1 MMMAIIAYFWEAE
14 NYFCLVFLMLYS
26 IPPLIKQLHMQSKIG
41 LTRDVASFEVDHL
54 FVVVFYYLSA
64 SEVWP
69 DK

>member
-1 MMMAIIAYFWEAE
+1 
-14 NYFCLVFLMLYS
+14 
-26 IPPLIKQLHMQSKIG
+26 MQSKIG
-41 LTRDVASFEVDHL
+41 LTRNVASFEVDNL